1 MRLCNPAVCGSHPI
15 VTPYYCRLG
24 DLLCFV
30 FICVLIVFFCYLC
43 TLCVPSVLWYCWL
56 GLLTCKNRR
65 PYNLHCVGG
74 DVKPC
79 SVNQSINA
87 IVCIDK
93 ACCEWTSSKQS
104 CIGSVRTGTMLLSIL
119 PLVSLP
125 KLLKNLY
132 LFPHSN
138 MNKHHAVQNGR
149 LKLSLGTGRVTA
161 SFQMEIKN
169 GWIQK
174 GVIKWQC
181 RASASVFELPSTY
194 PAKSFW
200 MHHGFYRI
208 YLWENTCIWSSL

>member
-30 FICVLIVFFCYLC
+30 FICVLIVFFCVIC
-43 TLCVPSVLWYCWL
+43 VLCVFLQYFDTAGW
-56 GLLTCKNRR
+56 
-65 PYNLHCVGG
+65 
-74 DVKPC
+74 
-79 SVNQSINA
+79 VNQSINA

-104 CIGSVRTGTMLLSIL
+104 CIGSLRTGTMLLSIL

-125 KLLKNLY
+125 KLLRNLY

-161 SFQMEIKN
+161 SFQVEIKN

-174 GVIKWQC
+174 GVIKWLC